1 MNKQSLLLRIGSQ
14 LMQSFIVE
22 RDRPEKDYRW
32 EPEYNTAIFNALGN
46 AMDDIDSL
54 LQS

>member
-1 MNKQSLLLRIGSQ
+1 MDDFK
-14 LMQSFIVE
+14 VE

-46 AMDDIDSL
+46 AMADVDSL
-54 LQS
+54 LWG